1 MAELKT
7 TQNDSEVET
16 YLNSVEHPT
25 KRTDSFKLL
34 QLMGKVTGLE
44 PKMWGDSIIGFGEYH
59 YRYATGHEGDAA
71 LVGFSP
77 RKQNLTLYLM
87 GCYIRPDDKS
97 YDELFS
103 QLGKHKLGK
112 SCLYINKLADVDM
125 EVLEEL
131 VRKSYE
137 DMQAYYPNGFSYF
150 RSLPVI

>member
-7 TQNDSEVET
+7 TQNDSDVET

-44 PKMWGDSIIGFGEYH
+44 PKMWGDSIVGFGEYH
-59 YRYATGHEGDAA
+59 YRYVTGHEGDAA

-87 GCYIRPDDKS
+87 GCYILPDDKS

-125 EVLEEL
+125 GVLEEL

-137 DMQAYYPNGFSYF
+137 DMQAYYPS
-150 RSLPVI
+150 